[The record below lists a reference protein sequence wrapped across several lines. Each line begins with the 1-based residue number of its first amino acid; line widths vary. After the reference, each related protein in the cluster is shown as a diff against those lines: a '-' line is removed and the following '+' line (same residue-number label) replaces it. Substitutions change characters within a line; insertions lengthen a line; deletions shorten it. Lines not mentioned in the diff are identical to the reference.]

1 MKPIIIVALD
11 HRVSLEAV
19 LDKNKIAAFKE
30 AMVRILNQTA
40 ATGILLDPDYGLEAA
55 KLVKAKELYFCLERS
70 GAKRLE
76 LQPDWGI
83 EAAKVKG
90 AVGVKLLWQYREE
103 EAERVKSIS
112 ADCREQ
118 GLKFLLEVFDC
129 PAEKLDS
136 FGADILKL
144 KFPGAKTTTPWVL
157 LSGGVSFEEFTRQL
171 AEAVKNGCRGVAVGR
186 ALWQDQLQGPDEAVM
201 TNRIKQLAEMVNQV

>member
-30 AMVRILNQTA
+30 ALVRILNHTA
-40 ATGILLDPDYGLEAA
+40 ATGILLDPDYGLGAA
-55 KLVKAKELYFCLERS
+55 KLVQGKELYFCVDLRPQWGVKEAKAA
-70 GAKRLE
+70 GA
-76 LQPDWGI
+76 I
-83 EAAKVKG
+83 
-90 AVGVKLLWQYREE
+90 GVKLLWHYRSEE
-103 EAERVKSIS
+103 ESLVKTLG

-118 GLKFLLEVFDC
+118 GLKFLLEVVDC

-186 ALWQDQLQGPDEAVM
+186 ALWQDQLLGPDEAVM
-201 TNRIKQLAEMVNQV
+201 TNRIKQLAEMVNQA